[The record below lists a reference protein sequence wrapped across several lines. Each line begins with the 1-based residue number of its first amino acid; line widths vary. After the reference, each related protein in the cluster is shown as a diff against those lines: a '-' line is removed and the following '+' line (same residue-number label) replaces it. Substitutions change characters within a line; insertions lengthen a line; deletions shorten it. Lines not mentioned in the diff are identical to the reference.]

1 MTLCSSRDLMFITVY
16 DQFQMQFIR
25 EHYVFVKMS
34 VSQQH
39 SFDQKLFIVVCD
51 RFLIQFRID
60 HAMIQYLFIFIFR

>member
-16 DQFQMQFIR
+16 VQFQMQFKHA
-25 EHYVFVKMS
+25 HYVFVKMS

-60 HAMIQYLFIFIFR
+60 HVLNQYLFIFIFR